1 MPLQLMAQRQV
12 VIYRDGRSPMRFDL
26 EAVDSI
32 CFEDALPEQHEVVDL
47 GLNVL
52 WAACNIGAEAPEGY
66 GSYFAW
72 GEVTPK
78 EQYTEENY
86 LYFNN
91 AEGITL
97 PQDISGTEYDAATVL
112 WKGEWRMPTIA
123 DIEELT
129 TQCTWTWTAENKVNG
144 YRVTG
149 PSGKSIFLPAAG
161 QQRDVPINV
170 GSTGYYWSSTLSN
183 EYTTAAYNLNFTG
196 YTGRWSANR
205 SYGFAIRPVCDR

>member
-1 MPLQLMAQRQV
+1 MPLQMVAQKQV
-12 VIYRDGRSPMRFDL
+12 VIYRDGRSPIRIDI
-26 EAVDSI
+26 EVVDSI
-32 CFEDALPEQHEVVDL
+32 RIEDALPEPHEAVDL
-47 GLNVL
+47 GLKVL

-72 GEVTPK
+72 GEVAPK
-78 EQYTEENY
+78 ELYTEENY

-91 AEGITL
+91 ADGITL
-97 PQDISGTEYDAATVL
+97 PQEISGTEYDAAAVL

-129 TQCTWTWTAENKVNG
+129 TRCTWTWTAENKVNG

-205 SYGFAIRPVCDR
+205 SYGFAIRPVCDK